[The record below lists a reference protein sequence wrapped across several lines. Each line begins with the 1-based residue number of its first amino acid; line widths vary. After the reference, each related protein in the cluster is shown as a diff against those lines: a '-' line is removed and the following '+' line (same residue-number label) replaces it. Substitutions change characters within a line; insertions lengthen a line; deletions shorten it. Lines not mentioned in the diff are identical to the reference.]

1 MTAQQGDVQRWLIHL
16 FEPQALLEL
25 GLLALVIGA
34 SALLV
39 WQLGRHRGKRG
50 GVWFGER
57 VFDGALFPL
66 VALIAVF
73 LTHLAA
79 SHYADL
85 QSGWFSL
92 AIPVLLSLLV
102 IRLAVRTLHAAF
114 PQSALMRVVERWL
127 SWLVWIALVLWL
139 TDILPLAL
147 GEMDKISWRVAGTQL
162 TLRSLVE
169 GALNAAVVVVVTLWL
184 SAAIETRLLA
194 GTGDAG
200 FSGNLSFRKM
210 AANATR
216 ALLLLVGLLFALSA
230 AGIPLGALSVFGGA
244 LGVGIGLGLQK
255 LASNYVSGF
264 VLLAESGMRIGDVIR
279 IDGFEGR
286 ITDITTRY
294 TVIRALNGRESI
306 VPNEMMM
313 TQRVESLT
321 LLDPRVALSTT
332 VEVGYDTDVESLL
345 PAIVQTVRSVDRVLA
360 DPGPSVLL
368 SKFGANGLELSVG
381 FWIADPHAGQGNV
394 QSAVNR
400 ALLLLLRARGVEIP
414 FPQQVVHNAEPAPP
428 ASSAATAATVAT
440 VATVATAAAAA
451 PAAHGA
457 LPGPALPAGAA

>member
-1 MTAQQGDVQRWLIHL
+1 MTAERRDVQLWLAHL

-25 GLLALVIGA
+25 ALLALVIAA

-39 WQLGRHRGKRG
+39 WRLGARSGRRG
-50 GVWFGER
+50 GVWFGDR

-66 VALIAVF
+66 VALVAVF

-79 SHYADL
+79 SHYTDL
-85 QSGWFSL
+85 RGGWFSL
-92 AIPVLLSLLV
+92 AGPVLLSLLV

-114 PQSALMRVVERWL
+114 PQSALMRAVERWL
-127 SWLVWIALVLWL
+127 SWLVWIGLVLWL
-139 TDILPLAL
+139 TGILPLAL
-147 GEMDKISWRVAGTQL
+147 GEMERISWRVAGTQL

-169 GALNAAVVVVVTLWL
+169 GAVNAAVVVVVTLWL

-194 GTGDAG
+194 GTSDAG
-200 FSGNLSFRKM
+200 FKGNLSFRKM

-264 VLLAESGMRIGDVIR
+264 VLLAESGLRIGDVIR

-286 ITDITTRY
+286 IADITTRY

-321 LLDPRVALSTT
+321 LIDPRVALNTT
-332 VEVGYDTDVESLL
+332 VEVGYDTDVESLI
-345 PAIVQTVRSVDRVLA
+345 PAIVQTVRGIDRVLA
-360 DPGPSVLL
+360 DPAPSVLL
-368 SKFGANGLELSVG
+368 SKFGANGLELTVG

-414 FPQQVVHNAEPAPP
+414 FPQQVVHNAEPLPVPAAAP
-428 ASSAATAATVAT
+428 AS
-440 VATVATAAAAA
+440 A

-457 LPGPALPAGAA
+457 PPTPPRALPAGAA